1 MMPAPMFLRRHAARI
16 AAFLFIAFLLVVV
29 SIANRGEGGNW
40 WAFLGR
46 IPYGDKLGHVG
57 LMGGLS
63 FLCNLAFPPR
73 RRDSYRRFIPT
84 TSLVILVIVSA
95 EELTQAFIP
104 TRTCDLFDWLAD
116 VVGIT
121 AGQLL
126 AARLRR

>member
-1 MMPAPMFLRRHAARI
+1 MFLRRHAARI

-73 RRDSYRRFIPT
+73 RRDSYRRFITT

>member
-1 MMPAPMFLRRHAARI
+1 MFLRRHAARI

-57 LMGGLS
+57 LMGG
-63 FLCNLAFPPR
+63 
-73 RRDSYRRFIPT
+73 
-84 TSLVILVIVSA
+84 A